1 MLETAWES
9 RWLPDYLKKEKEHVK
24 DFGRRRTVMLK
35 SEETMPWGRSSAG
48 RAPALQ
54 AGGQEFESL
63 RLHSDRN
70 ACLLH
75 LENFIQKEN

>member
-9 RWLPDYLKKEKEHVK
+9 RWLPDL
-24 DFGRRRTVMLK
+24 
-35 SEETMPWGRSSAG
+35 WGRSSVG

-63 RLHSDRN
+63 RLHRV
-70 ACLLH
+70 
-75 LENFIQKEN
+75 QKDTNIVTLVTI